1 MIGTARGLFVIS
13 GLSLVVALVLVALV
27 LTKRADIMDVNTTVK
42 ANMSRIS
49 HVEQLMTE
57 TRAEHAERLAAQMR
71 IADAAEKTAA
81 TVAKVAAGVAQTA
94 LETRKTACETR
105 KTARETAAIAKR
117 NEVYQKKVIELLER
131 EAD

>member
-1 MIGTARGLFVIS
+1 MKGTATGLFIIS
-13 GLSLVVALVLVALV
+13 SISFVVALMLVGLV
-27 LTKRADIMDVNTTVK
+27 LSKRADIMDVNTTVK

-94 LETRKTACETR
+94 LETRKM
-105 KTARETAAIAKR
+105 ARETAAIAKR
-117 NEVYQKKVIELLER
+117 NEVYQKKVIELLGR